1 MKWLKWLLVTTM
13 ILSAGLG
20 LAGCSDDDDDDGD
33 SNPLGGTWG
42 GTAFNGQAL
51 PDGIGM
57 SITLRSNGTATSTTT
72 INGASET
79 FSGTWSASSG
89 TLTVVDEDGTES
101 MGYTVEGN
109 TLTLTDETGAYTF
122 ARS

>member
-13 ILSAGLG
+13 ILAAGFG
-20 LAGCSDDDDDDGD
+20 LAGCSDDDDDDGG
-33 SNPLGGTWG
+33 SNPLVGTWV

-57 SITLRSNGTATSTTT
+57 TITLRSNGTATSTTT
-72 INGASET
+72 INGAPET
-79 FSGTWSASSG
+79 YSGTWSASSG
-89 TLTVVDEDGTES
+89 TLTVVDEEGTES
-101 MGYTVEGN
+101 MGYTVEGD

>member
-1 MKWLKWLLVTTM
+1 MKWLKWVLVTTM
-13 ILSAGLG
+13 ILAAGLG

-33 SNPLGGTWG
+33 SNPLVGTWV
-42 GTAFNGQAL
+42 GTTYNGQAL
-51 PDGIGM
+51 PDGVGM
-57 SITLRSNGTATSTTT
+57 TITLRSNGTATSTTT
-72 INGASET
+72 INGAAET
-79 FSGTWSASSG
+79 YSGTWSASGG